1 MSDAQPDLDV
11 IQRWMQ
17 SVIMHP
23 DGVAEGIV
31 SAAARNVLDV
41 NPAEVENLLSRS
53 RTLTALERLQIYGSA
68 YYARLLE
75 CLREEFPVLLHALGE
90 ETFDAFAFAYLQKYP
105 SHSYTLNQLGAAL
118 PHFLT
123 ETRPVGAEE
132 TWPDFLIDLATL
144 EWNFSEVFDGPG
156 VEGESLFDS
165 AQLLAISAE
174 EWTSARLVPVPCLRL
189 LTLRFPAHR
198 YYSAVRRQ
206 EGVEPPEPSETYLA
220 ITRRDYVVRHYPL
233 ERTAFVLLQQ
243 ILAGKC
249 VGEAIDAV
257 AGSAEMDLD
266 LLALRL
272 QEWFRDWTAEG
283 FFRAIEH

>member
-1 MSDAQPDLDV
+1 
-11 IQRWMQ
+11 
-17 SVIMHP
+17 
-23 DGVAEGIV
+23 
-31 SAAARNVLDV
+31 
-41 NPAEVENLLSRS
+41 
-53 RTLTALERLQIYGSA
+53 
-68 YYARLLE
+68 
-75 CLREEFPVLLHALGE
+75 
-90 ETFDAFAFAYLQKYP
+90 
-105 SHSYTLNQLGAAL
+105 
-118 PHFLT
+118 
-123 ETRPVGAEE
+123 
-132 TWPDFLIDLATL
+132 
-144 EWNFSEVFDGPG
+144 
-156 VEGESLFDS
+156 
-165 AQLLAISAE
+165 
-174 EWTSARLVPVPCLRL
+174 L